1 MAISSAHQRYINSL
15 MEQVEHVPGEL
26 AAEVAVILYTEFVYA
41 TAIDSGQAVLNWG
54 IAYDEDTIPKNPE
67 LLWGYGQVEPTGLAG
82 YKRSNGANEALRT
95 ELATYMLDYTS
106 MFGPGGIKATDFF
119 VYNKIEP
126 GAFPNF
132 APGDD
137 SLYAGYAFSKVE
149 DGLASIISQALDRA
163 EDSMVQKYSFLKK
176 V

>member
-1 MAISSAHQRYINSL
+1 MAISSAHQRYIDSL
-15 MEQVEHVPGEL
+15 MEQVEHVPSEL

-54 IAYDEDTIPKNPE
+54 IAYDEDKIPKNPE
-67 LLWGYGQVEPTGLAG
+67 LLWGYGQVEPTGRAG
-82 YKRSNGANEALRT
+82 YKWAEGANEALRT

-106 MFGPGGIKATDFF
+106 MFGPGGTKATDFF

-126 GAFPNF
+126 GAFLNF

-137 SLYAGYAFSKVE
+137 SRYAGYAFSKVE
-149 DGLASIISQALDRA
+149 DEMASIISQALDRA